1 MHRLGIVPFSYN
13 IVRLDILVPSNHSHN
28 MLCFPVQSLPPCF
41 WTDCCVIGLQS
52 TGEAAANDATK
63 KAGVTDEA
71 MMDGF
76 VSAPQQALRKT
87 ILSVFPPAPK
97 PRGVIAPDFIYPKM
111 DVRRK

>member
-1 MHRLGIVPFSYN
+1 
-13 IVRLDILVPSNHSHN
+13 

-111 DVRRK
+111 DVLDDVVMADDASESESEVEDLPWAQ

>member
-1 MHRLGIVPFSYN
+1 
-13 IVRLDILVPSNHSHN
+13 
-28 MLCFPVQSLPPCF
+28 MLCFPVQSLPCF

-111 DVRRK
+111 DVLDDAVMADDASESESEVEDLPWAQ